1 MIGGGNLLRLTMA
14 AALLFSVNMNADAQL
29 GKLKGLADKAKSTT
43 KKVEKAE
50 NQSSA
55 AVSKAA
61 KATMSPEQAEQFL
74 AENENYWLE
83 EQGQTLK
90 DMRQQQKQQENFT
103 KIKAL
108 IQKEL
113 KPTKIH
119 KVIQMNLRGRKSSLD
134 YGTWNRQNYPDMPEP
149 YRSNEELDDL
159 WRDIYLAF
167 YEKDGKCYVVRPEFR
182 TIHYTPE
189 ANKKYKKD
197 FTPDTTF
204 SPGLNPSVE
213 IPAETFKKY
222 FK

>member
-1 MIGGGNLLRLTMA
+1 MKRVNCMKLVMA
-14 AALLFSVNMNADAQL
+14 VALLFVVNLNADAQF
-29 GKLKGLADKAKSTT
+29 GKLKGIADKAKSTS

-61 KATMSPEQAEQFL
+61 KATMSPEEAEKFL
-74 AENENYWLE
+74 AEKENYWLD

-90 DMRQQQKQQENFT
+90 DMRQQQ
-103 KIKAL
+103 A
-108 IQKEL
+108 QKERISKVKDKVQKDL
-113 KPTKIH
+113 KPSKIL
-119 KVIQMNLRGRKSSLD
+119 KVIQMNLRGKKASLD

-159 WRDIYLAF
+159 WRDIYLVF
-167 YEKDGKCYVVRPEFR
+167 FEKGGKYFVVRPEFR

-189 ANKKYKKD
+189 ANTKYKKD
-197 FTPDTTF
+197 FTPDNTF
-204 SPGLNPSVE
+204 YPGLNPAVE
-213 IPAETFKKY
+213 IPTEKAEKY

>member
-1 MIGGGNLLRLTMA
+1 MKRENIFKLAMA
-14 AALLFSVNMNADAQL
+14 AAMLFVVNVNADAQF
-29 GKLKGLADKAKSTT
+29 GKLKSVADKAKSTS

-61 KATMSPEQAEQFL
+61 KATMSPEEAERFL
-74 AENENYWLE
+74 AEKENYWLD

-90 DMRQQQKQQENFT
+90 DMRQQQ
-103 KIKAL
+103 A
-108 IQKEL
+108 QKERISKVKDKVQKDL
-113 KPTKIH
+113 KPTKIL
-119 KVIQMNLRGRKSSLD
+119 KVIQMNLRGRKNNLD

-167 YEKDGKCYVVRPEFR
+167 YEKGGKYFVVRPEFR

-197 FTPDTTF
+197 FTDDTTF
-204 SPGLNPSVE
+204 YPGLNPAVE
-213 IPAETFKKY
+213 IPTEKAEKY